1 MTSHVNPILCWGIC
15 WGILMAKRENNLK
28 VATLKALTAADHR
41 KNLSDGGGLFGEVRI
56 GADGTPAVR
65 FTYRYRAGGKT
76 RDKRIATWPAR
87 DLAAIRA
94 ERDRLRQMVANGLDP
109 IDEER
114 KAAELERQA
123 WHASEAKRQAE
134 IAEAARLAAR
144 MTYGDLF
151 ARYRAAHVD
160 KLKGA
165 AEIIRRHQKDVLP
178 AIGAI
183 YADEVTRQMVAAVG
197 QRIADRGARRA
208 AHLTLG
214 DICACYK
221 WAMDIALLDEGQNP
235 AASIKKTRIGDTAKM
250 RDRVLSE
257 AELKHL
263 LQSALPACSLT
274 PMAKAGIC
282 LMLATT
288 CRVGELLRA
297 RWADIN
303 LAAGTWTIPAEHAKN
318 GQAHVIHL
326 SHFAMTAVE
335 ELARCRM
342 SAIWLY
348 PDKTGQT
355 HVCIKTL
362 TKQIRD
368 RQKGEAGAMS
378 RRASDTSSL
387 ILNGGDWTSH
397 DLRRTAATLM
407 GELGVMPHIIDKC
420 QNHVETNRVTRTYQR
435 QEYMPERKA
444 AFDLLGARLALLANP
459 DAANV
464 LTLKRA

>member
-1 MTSHVNPILCWGIC
+1 MTSHENPILCWGIC

-28 VATLKALTAADHR
+28 VATLKALTAADH
-41 KNLSDGGGLFGEVRI
+41 KKTLPDGGGLFGEVRI
-56 GADGTPAVR
+56 GADGTPAVW

-109 IDEER
+109 IEEER

-123 WHASEAKRQAE
+123 WQAAEAKRLAE
-134 IAEAARLAAR
+134 AAEAARLAAR
-144 MTYGDLF
+144 MTYGGLF

-165 AEIIRRHQKDVLP
+165 AEIIRRHQKDVLQ

-197 QRIADRGARRA
+197 QRIADRGAGRA

-221 WAMDIALLDEGQNP
+221 WAIDTALLDEGQNP
-235 AASIKKTRIGDTAKM
+235 AASIKKTRIGNTSKM

-274 PMAKAGIC
+274 PMAKAGVR
-282 LMLATT
+282 LMLATA

-303 LAAGTWTIPAEHAKN
+303 LEAGTWTIPAEHAKN

-326 SHFAMTAVE
+326 SRYAMAAVE
-335 ELARCRM
+335 ELASYAM

-348 PDKTGQT
+348 PNKTGQT
-355 HVCIKTL
+355 HVCLKTL
-362 TKQIRD
+362 TKQIGD

-387 ILNGGDWTSH
+387 MLDGGDWTSH

-420 QNHVETNRVTRTYQR
+420 QNHVEANRVTRTYQR
-435 QEYMPERKA
+435 QEYMPERRA

-464 LTLKRA
+464 VMLKRA

>member
-1 MTSHVNPILCWGIC
+1 MWGQM
-15 WGILMAKRENNLK
+15 MAKQENTLK
-28 VATLKALTAADHR
+28 VAILKALSASDH
-41 KNLSDGGGLFGEVRI
+41 KTTLSDGGGLSGEVRI
-56 GADGTPAVR
+56 RADGTPAVS
-65 FTYRYRAGGKT
+65 FVYRYRAG
-76 RDKRIATWPAR
+76 DKKREKRLGTWPEK
-87 DLAAIRA
+87 DLAVIRA
-94 ERDRLRQMVANGLDP
+94 ERNHLRQMVANGLDP
-109 IDEER
+109 IEEER
-114 KAAELERQA
+114 KAAELARQA
-123 WHASEAKRQAE
+123 WQAAEAKRQAE
-134 IAEAARLAAR
+134 AAEAARLAAR

-151 ARYRAAHVD
+151 ARYRAAHVS

-165 AEIIRRHQKDVLP
+165 VEIIRRHQKDVLP

-221 WAMDIALLDEGQNP
+221 WAIDTALLDDGQNP
-235 AASIKKTRIGDTAKM
+235 AASIKKTRIGDTSKM

-274 PMAKAGIC
+274 PMAKAGVR
-282 LMLATT
+282 LMLATA

-297 RWADIN
+297 RWADID
-303 LAAGTWTIPAEHAKN
+303 LAAGTWTVPAEHAKN

-326 SHFAMTAVE
+326 SRYAMTAIE
-335 ELARCRM
+335 ELASHAM

-362 TKQIRD
+362 TKQLRD

-387 ILNGGDWTSH
+387 ILDGGDWTSH

-420 QNHVETNRVTRTYQR
+420 QNHVEANRVTRTYQR
-435 QEYMPERKA
+435 QEYMAERKA
-444 AFDLLGARLALLANP
+444 AFDVLGERLALLANP